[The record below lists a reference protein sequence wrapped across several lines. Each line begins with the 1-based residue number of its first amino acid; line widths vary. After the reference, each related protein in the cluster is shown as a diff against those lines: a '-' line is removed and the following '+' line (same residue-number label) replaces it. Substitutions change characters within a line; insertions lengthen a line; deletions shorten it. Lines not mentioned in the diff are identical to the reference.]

1 MKVYRTNQVFVPGG
15 MPTLTYVPRAERNLE
30 ARLAEAKDNLCKLVT
45 VTGSTKSGK
54 TVLTNRV
61 FPRSSSVWIDGG
73 TVKEEDDLWNFILD
87 AIGGYSEETETDAD
101 ETASKFSGEIG
112 AATQLPFV
120 FEGQGKLGA
129 EYAKK
134 RGSFVAK
141 KLSLKPRAAA
151 ITQLRETKLPVIIDD
166 FHYLDRDFQGNIIRA
181 LKPLIFEGLPVILIA
196 IPHRRYDAVKVER
209 EITGRI
215 EAVTIAAWEINEL
228 LQIPKGGFPLLNLFV
243 DDVVLYQFAA
253 QAYGSPHLM
262 QEFCRSLASEHGVK
276 ETVASPLIIKE
287 VANDL
292 FKRVAEG
299 TGRVIFDKLAKGP
312 RQRSDRMLRK
322 LKDGTTADIYKVV
335 LLGLAKISP
344 GLQTVEYEQLR
355 SVIKDILAE
364 QIPAAHEVTRVLEKM
379 AEIASSDE
387 ASTPVLDW
395 EKNDQKLHITDPFF
409 AFFLKW
415 GVAS

>member
-1 MKVYRTNQVFVPGG
+1 
-15 MPTLTYVPRAERNLE
+15 
-30 ARLAEAKDNLCKLVT
+30 
-45 VTGSTKSGK
+45 
-54 TVLTNRV
+54 
-61 FPRSSSVWIDGG
+61 
-73 TVKEEDDLWNFILD
+73 
-87 AIGGYSEETETDAD
+87 
-101 ETASKFSGEIG
+101 
-112 AATQLPFV
+112 
-120 FEGQGKLGA
+120 
-129 EYAKK
+129 
-134 RGSFVAK
+134 
-141 KLSLKPRAAA
+141 
-151 ITQLRETKLPVIIDD
+151 
-166 FHYLDRDFQGNIIRA
+166 
-181 LKPLIFEGLPVILIA
+181 
-196 IPHRRYDAVKVER
+196 
-209 EITGRI
+209 
-215 EAVTIAAWEINEL
+215 
-228 LQIPKGGFPLLNLFV
+228 
-243 DDVVLYQFAA
+243 
-253 QAYGSPHLM
+253 M

-335 LLGLAKISP
+335 LLGLARLSP

-355 SVIKDILAE
+355 SAIKDILAE
-364 QIPAAHEVTRVLEKM
+364 QIPAGHEVTRVLEKM

-415 GVAS
+415 GLAN